1 MDFSSDALSS
11 PGMPNGLTSHKQA
24 RAFRHLSNRADPE
37 SIMTPEFEL
46 FTDGSNGEHAVTVKQ
61 INPKTGSTLGS
72 VGIPE
77 FKVDHAD
84 GRGDY
89 FGGATTALNPNVT
102 ASGTRK
108 VGMDKANDVSSL
120 ASSRAPSPSIEQSGG
135 ATGRSSLLRRVF
147 IDRSASPTQHLLRPT
162 FPPPSLSTYTP
173 RSPKPLTT
181 LERVKLFIWQSFS
194 LVISTVFLSGVVA
207 WAVSTDL
214 KQQIPR
220 LLKGKKKKKTFP
232 WDDEKYWRKNEKVSK
247 DPRDYA
253 LAVGMDMENQ
263 TIETEDGFYLRVNK
277 VIDPDARKHSDG
289 KGGYPVLIL
298 HGLFQSSGSFITSE
312 ERSLAFWLAKHGGY
326 QVYLGNTRAVYGMG
340 HRNFS
345 TSDPRFWDWTIREL
359 AMYDLPALVN
369 HVCAET
375 GYSKIAF
382 IGHSQGNGLAFI
394 SLSLGMCPGLGKRL
408 SLFVA
413 LAPAVYAGP
422 LTSGF
427 PFAQLGK
434 IEWNTWKKLFG
445 VLDFIPLM
453 RYSYDYAP
461 AKVFVSDCGALTLVS
476 ADRWDRMYRLPSDS
490 EWRVSL
496 VRPWT
501 DHAMV
506 SPSTMFAFLYV

>member
-1 MDFSSDALSS
+1 
-11 PGMPNGLTSHKQA
+11 MPNGLTSHKQA
-24 RAFRHLSNRADPE
+24 RAFRHLSTRTEPE
-37 SIMTPEFEL
+37 SVMTPEFEL
-46 FTDGSNGEHAVTVKQ
+46 FTDGSNGDNSVTAKQ
-61 INPKTGSTLGS
+61 TNSKAGSTMNS
-72 VGIPE
+72 VGIPDL
-77 FKVDHAD
+77 KVDHGDA
-84 GRGDY
+84 RGDY
-89 FGGATTALNPNVT
+89 FAGATTALNPNVT
-102 ASGTRK
+102 MGGTRK
-108 VGMDKANDVSSL
+108 GGADKGNDISSL
-120 ASSRAPSPSIEQSGG
+120 ASSRAPSPSIEQTGG
-135 ATGRSSLLRRVF
+135 SRSTLLRRVF

-173 RSPKPLTT
+173 RSPKPMSPF
-181 LERVKLFIWQSFS
+181 EKINLFVWQSFS
-194 LVISTVFLSGVVA
+194 LFISTIFLAGVVT

-220 LLKGKKKKKTFP
+220 MLKGKKKKKTFP

-263 TIETEDGFYLRVNK
+263 TIETEDGYYLRVNK

-312 ERSLAFWLAKHGGY
+312 ERSLAFWLAKQGGY

-453 RYSYDYAP
+453 RYSYNYAP
-461 AKVFVSDCGALTLVS
+461 AKVFVSEVDLQPCV
-476 ADRWDRMYRLPSDS
+476 RLII
-490 EWRVSL
+490 ELHV
-496 VRPWT
+496 
-501 DHAMV
+501 
-506 SPSTMFAFLYV
+506 

>member
-1 MDFSSDALSS
+1 
-11 PGMPNGLTSHKQA
+11 
-24 RAFRHLSNRADPE
+24 
-37 SIMTPEFEL
+37 MTPEFEL
-46 FTDGSNGEHAVTVKQ
+46 FSDGPNGDVVTVKHSQ
-61 INPKTGSTLGS
+61 SKNGSTSNS
-72 VGIPE
+72 VGIPDLR
-77 FKVDHAD
+77 VDHEPVATS
-84 GRGDY
+84 GDY
-89 FGGATTALNPNVT
+89 FSSATTALNPNVT
-102 ASGTRK
+102 AGGARK
-108 VGMDKANDVSSL
+108 AAADGGFKAFGYDRGNDKDAISSL
-120 ASSRAPSPSIEQSGG
+120 ASSRAPSPSMEQTGG
-135 ATGRSSLLRRVF
+135 IRSTLLRRVF

-162 FPPPSLSTYTP
+162 FPPPSLSTYSP
-173 RSPKPLTT
+173 RSPKPLSI
-181 LERVKLFIWQSFS
+181 LEKVNLFIWQTFS
-194 LVISTVFLSGVVA
+194 LFISTLFLSGVVA

-214 KQQIPR
+214 RQQIPR
-220 LLKGKKKKKTFP
+220 MLKGKKKKRSFP
-232 WDDEKYWRKNEKVSK
+232 WDDEKYWSKNEKVSK

-263 TIETEDGFYLRVNK
+263 TIETEDGYYLRVNK

-312 ERSLAFWLAKHGGY
+312 ERSLAFWLAKQGGY

-453 RYSYDYAP
+453 RYSYNYAP
-461 AKVFVSDCGALTLVS
+461 AKVFVSAV
-476 ADRWDRMYRLPSDS
+476 
-490 EWRVSL
+490 
-496 VRPWT
+496 
-501 DHAMV
+501 
-506 SPSTMFAFLYV
+506 